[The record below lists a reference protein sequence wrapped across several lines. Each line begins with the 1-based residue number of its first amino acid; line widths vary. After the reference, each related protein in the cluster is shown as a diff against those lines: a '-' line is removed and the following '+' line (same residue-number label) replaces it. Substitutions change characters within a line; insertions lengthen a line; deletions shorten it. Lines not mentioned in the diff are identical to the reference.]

1 MLIGLMAMPLAH
13 ADTCRRFIHQQKNI
27 HMSLIKR
34 SEWPLLGN
42 GSWLSDF
49 FDNEKFFDSDWL
61 KRPSMPAVNV
71 KETDQ
76 AYEIDV
82 AAPGR
87 SKKDFNISAENGVL
101 TISSEQKEEK
111 EQTEKGYT
119 RKEFSYNSFT
129 RSFSLPENA
138 NEDEIKANYADG
150 ILKLEVGKK
159 VISRAK
165 AKKEIEV
172 K

>member
-1 MLIGLMAMPLAH
+1 
-13 ADTCRRFIHQQKNI
+13 
-27 HMSLIKR
+27 MSLIKR

-42 GSWLSDF
+42 GSWLADL

-61 KRPSMPAVNV
+61 KRQSMPAVNV
-71 KETDQ
+71 KETEKN
-76 AYEIDV
+76 YEIEL

-101 TISSEQKEEK
+101 TISTEQKEEK
-111 EQTEKGYT
+111 EQKEKDYT
-119 RKEFSYNSFT
+119 RKEFSYSSFS

-138 NEDEIKANYADG
+138 NEDDVKANYADG
-150 ILKLEVGKK
+150 ILKLEVAKK
-159 VISRAK
+159 VISQPKSKK
-165 AKKEIEV
+165 AIEV

>member
-1 MLIGLMAMPLAH
+1 
-13 ADTCRRFIHQQKNI
+13 
-27 HMSLIKR
+27 MSLIKR

-61 KRPSMPAVNV
+61 KRSLLPAVNV
-71 KETDQ
+71 KETEQ
-76 AYEIDV
+76 SYEIDV

-101 TISSEQKEEK
+101 TISYEKKEEK
-111 EQTEKGYT
+111 EQKEKEYT
-119 RKEFSYNSFT
+119 RKEFSYSSFSRSFT
-129 RSFSLPENA
+129 LPENV
-138 NEDEIKANYADG
+138 NEENIKANYADG
-150 ILKLEVGKK
+150 ILKLELAKK
-159 VISRAK
+159 VISQPK
-165 AKKEIEV
+165 AKKAIEV

>member
-1 MLIGLMAMPLAH
+1 
-13 ADTCRRFIHQQKNI
+13 
-27 HMSLIKR
+27 MSLIKR

-49 FDNEKFFDSDWL
+49 FEGERFFDSDWM
-61 KRPSMPAVNV
+61 KRHAMPAVNV
-71 KETDQ
+71 KETDKS
-76 AYEIDV
+76 YEIEL

-87 SKKDFNISAENGVL
+87 SKKDFNISAEDGVL

-111 EQTEKGYT
+111 EQKEKEYT
-119 RKEFSYNSFT
+119 RKEFSYSSFS

-138 NEDEIKANYADG
+138 NQDEIKANYADG
-150 ILKLEVGKK
+150 ILKLEVAKK
-159 VISRAK
+159 VISQPK
-165 AKKEIEV
+165 AKKAIEV

>member
-1 MLIGLMAMPLAH
+1 
-13 ADTCRRFIHQQKNI
+13 
-27 HMSLIKR
+27 MSLVKR

-49 FDNEKFFDSDWL
+49 FDNEKFFDSDL
-61 KRPSMPAVNV
+61 LRNRTLPAVNV
-71 KETDQ
+71 KETEKN
-76 AYEIDV
+76 YEIEV

-87 SKKDFNISAENGVL
+87 SKKDFKISAENGVL

-111 EQTEKGYT
+111 EEKEKDYT
-119 RKEFSYNSFT
+119 RREFSYSSFS

-138 NEDEIKANYADG
+138 NEDEVKANYADG
-150 ILKLEVGKK
+150 VLKLEVAKK
-159 VISRAK
+159 VVGQSKTKK
-165 AKKEIEV
+165 AIEV

>member
-1 MLIGLMAMPLAH
+1 
-13 ADTCRRFIHQQKNI
+13 
-27 HMSLIKR
+27 MSLVKR

-42 GSWLSDF
+42 GSWLSDL
-49 FDNEKFFDSDWL
+49 FDSEKFFDSDWL
-61 KRPSMPAVNV
+61 KRQSLPAVNV
-71 KETDQ
+71 KENEKN
-76 AYEIDV
+76 YEIEV

-111 EQTEKGYT
+111 EQKEKDYT
-119 RKEFSYNSFT
+119 RKEFSFSSFS

-138 NEDEIKANYADG
+138 NEEEIKATYTDG
-150 ILKLEVGKK
+150 ILKLEVAKK
-159 VISRAK
+159 LPGQPRAK
-165 AKKEIEV
+165 KAIEV

>member
-1 MLIGLMAMPLAH
+1 
-13 ADTCRRFIHQQKNI
+13 
-27 HMSLIKR
+27 MSLVKR

-61 KRPSMPAVNV
+61 KRQSLPAVNV
-71 KETDQ
+71 KETDKNYQ
-76 AYEIDV
+76 IDV

-111 EQTEKGYT
+111 EQKEKDFT
-119 RKEFSYNSFT
+119 RKEFSYSAFS

-138 NEDEIKANYADG
+138 NEEDIKANYADG
-150 ILKLEVGKK
+150 ILKLEVAKK
-159 VISRAK
+159 VISQPKTKK
-165 AKKEIEV
+165 AIEV